1 MRDLKGE
8 SEEGLFYFLYPLKVN
23 EGSYKL
29 LHVVTDMLA
38 YLVGLEHN
46 WRCSCFSSCQI
57 PSFTFS
63 ECWYKS
69 GYDSGVQAASLSFRP
84 TASLRLKKQHIL
96 FQLILADSSLSSIFL
111 LDVYLFF
118 YVSSPA
124 DIRASTKSRNCPQS
138 SNIMSS
144 HNYVWSKPCNIS
156 DTLHYSKWFCF
167 SDWIWMIQII

>member
-1 MRDLKGE
+1 MRAA
-8 SEEGLFYFLYPLKVN
+8 
-23 EGSYKL
+23 
-29 LHVVTDMLA
+29 T
-38 YLVGLEHN
+38 
-46 WRCSCFSSCQI
+46 SSCMWSLICWLTWLVQSTVDAAAASAPARSPLS
-57 PSFTFS
+57 PSLSAGTRA
-63 ECWYKS
+63 
-69 GYDSGVQAASLSFRP
+69 GVTLGCSLSFRP

-118 YVSSPA
+118 HVSSPA
-124 DIRASTKSRNCPQS
+124 DIRASTKSRNCPRS

-167 SDWIWMIQII
+167 SD